1 MAFKWCIACIR
12 ILVALVKFNKKW
24 VTLVHLCVL
33 STYYRHHFKGPS
45 SSLCSA
51 WQHGEACNLLCIT
64 AFCCMAGALPWQNGL
79 NRILEQNFDILFKYS
94 IIQWKTSQ
102 FLRSSSEYI
111 HEKTVKRMRWRALFF
126 LKEDNEKYS
135 ALLI

>member
-1 MAFKWCIACIR
+1 MGKVSCISEMACMIWKWHEKDTYFHY
-12 ILVALVKFNKKW
+12 L
-24 VTLVHLCVL
+24 L
-33 STYYRHHFKGPS
+33 STTYYRHHFKGPS
-45 SSLCSA
+45 SSLCRA

-126 LKEDNEKYS
+126 IKEDNEKYS